1 MNLKVAAT
9 GAVTLILKRYFG
21 PFWIRRKW
29 LRKTQW
35 FSSAELEEVQ
45 LRLLKRLV
53 RHCYNTV
60 PYYRDFMDERG
71 LRVEDIR
78 NLSDINHFPILT
90 KEEVLRAR
98 ESFVSTKYPKWMTR
112 TAYTG
117 GTSGAPLRLQR
128 DLFAIANEHAF
139 VRRQWDWADIGLRDK
154 CAYLSGR
161 LIVKPDQKNGRLYA
175 YDPIMKELILS
186 TYHLSRRTAEEYA
199 AVIEDYDVKAVVG
212 YPSAVYLLAR
222 TCLDSGIKLT
232 LKSALTSSETLTKSM
247 KDTIT
252 EAFDCRVFDF
262 YGSAERVCYIFTC
275 EHGRYHIIP
284 EYGLT
289 ELLGIG
295 GSDDNRCNVVA
306 TGFWNMAMPLIRYET
321 GDTILKSNDV
331 CPCGRAFPVIESI
344 SGRQAD
350 VVRTPSG
357 REFGAAILTHLL
369 YGTDHIV
376 ESQIVQDTLEHITIE
391 YVPSSKFTQMDQN
404 NLRSLI
410 AKHLPREL
418 NVDLREVAQVGRTKN
433 GKIKPVVSRI
443 ASQDC

>member
-1 MNLKVAAT
+1 MNFKVAAT
-9 GAVTLILKRYFG
+9 GAVTLILKRYAG

-29 LRKTQW
+29 LKKTQW
-35 FSSAELEEVQ
+35 LSSAELEDVQ

-60 PYYRDFMDERG
+60 PYYRNLMDDRR

-78 NLSDINHFPILT
+78 TLGDIRQFPILK
-90 KEEVLRAR
+90 KEDVLQDRT
-98 ESFVSTKYPKWMTR
+98 SFISTRYPKWMTR
-112 TAYTG
+112 TAHTG
-117 GTSGAPLRLQR
+117 GTSGTPMLLQR

-139 VRRQWDWADIGLRDK
+139 VRRQWDWAGIGLRDK
-154 CAYLSGR
+154 CAYLTGR
-161 LIVKPDQKNGRLYA
+161 LIVKPDQKNSKLYA

-199 AVIEDYDVKAVVG
+199 ALIENYNVEAIVG

-247 KDTIT
+247 KETIA
-252 EAFDCRVFDF
+252 EAFGGRVFDF
-262 YGSAERVCYIFTC
+262 YGGAERVCYIFTC
-275 EHGRYHIIP
+275 DHGCYHIIP

-289 ELLGIG
+289 ELIGIDG
-295 GSDDNRCNVVA
+295 PDDNRCRVVA

-321 GDTILKSNDV
+321 GDIVVKSDDI
-331 CPCGRAFPVIESI
+331 CPCGRAFPVIESV

-350 VVRTPSG
+350 VVKTKSG
-357 REFGAAILTHLL
+357 RELGAAILTHLL
-369 YGTDHIV
+369 YGTNNIV
-376 ESQIVQDTLEHITIE
+376 ESQIIQDTLEHITIE
-391 YVPSSKFTQMDQN
+391 YVPGARFTETDCD

-410 AKHLPREL
+410 AKHLPQEL
-418 NVDLREVAQVGRTKN
+418 NVDLREVAAVSRTRS
-433 GKIKPVVSRI
+433 GKIKSVVSRI
-443 ASQDC
+443 TS